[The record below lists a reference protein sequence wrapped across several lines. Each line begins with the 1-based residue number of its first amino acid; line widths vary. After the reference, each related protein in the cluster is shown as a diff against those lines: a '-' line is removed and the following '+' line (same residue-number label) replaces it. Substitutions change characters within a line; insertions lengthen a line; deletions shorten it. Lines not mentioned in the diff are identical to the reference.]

1 MKSTLKTVKIDIY
14 SLTPKYL
21 QVTNCILQGIQ
32 SGLIKKDEILPSIN
46 EFSCSL
52 ETARSTIERAYNEL
66 KRMELVTSVAG
77 KGFFIAN
84 TFASKPRKILLLFN
98 KLSVHKKIIYD
109 AFAATMGSDA
119 NIDFYIY
126 NNDYYHFKRLVQEK
140 VPHYA
145 KCVIIPY
152 FAEHKALGYHLI
164 NTLPKEKLILL
175 DKLAEGVE
183 GDFGAVYEDFEDDI
197 YAALVKLKKTLSKY
211 HTLLFI
217 FPQHTHYS
225 KLIISGFLQ
234 FCKKH
239 KFNHDVLDSLHQE
252 QIRPGC
258 VYINLVEDDLVDL
271 IEKVNE
277 SNLKVGKEVGIISY
291 NETPIKKV
299 ILDGI
304 TTLST
309 DFKMMGEKAAEL
321 VMRNSRERIAIPFK
335 VTLRNSL

>member
-1 MKSTLKTVKIDIY
+1 MKSTLKSVKLDTY

-21 QVTNCILQGIQ
+21 QVMNCIMQGIQ

-46 EFSCSL
+46 EFSCRL

-66 KRMELVTSVAG
+66 KRRELVTSVAG

-84 TFASKPRKILLLFN
+84 TFTSKPRKILLLFN
-98 KLSVHKKIIYD
+98 KLSMHKKIIYD
-109 AFAATMGSDA
+109 AFAATLGSDA
-119 NIDFYIY
+119 CIDFYIY
-126 NNDYYHFKRLVQEK
+126 NNDYYLFKKLVQEK

-164 NTLPKEKLILL
+164 NTIPKEKLILM
-175 DKLAEGVE
+175 DKLPEGVE
-183 GDFGAVYEDFEDDI
+183 GEFGAVYEDFEDDI
-197 YAALVKLKKTLSKY
+197 YVALGKLKKTLIKY
-211 HTLLFI
+211 HTLKII
-217 FPQHTHYS
+217 FPKNTHYS
-225 KLIISGFLQ
+225 KLILSGFLQ

-239 KFNHDVLDSLHQE
+239 RFINDVLDCIDE
-252 QIRPGC
+252 EKIKPGC
-258 VYINLVEDDLVDL
+258 VYINLVEDDLVSL

-277 SNLKVGKEVGIISY
+277 SNLIVGKEVGIISY

-304 TTLST
+304 TTIST

-321 VMRNSRERIAIPFK
+321 VMKNSSERIAVPFK